1 MYHLRES
8 IWKAAKQVHLSSFS
22 LPEFSSRTSASAQ
35 GTWKSFMCNFWRK
48 CIIPCIYES
57 IRCIHE
63 QNRCGRIPLKGKF
76 LKKKKI
82 NLTKPMSYY
91 NDRLRQWQS
100 VLAFLIG
107 IGCVSNIFPG
117 TVLLLKYTCTVKVS
131 HTGQHF
137 TANILMPD
145 ETVEVKMQ
153 ILCKV
158 KISLTSKCHHTNNH
172 SIAYICTGIISGNI
186 IFYN

>member
-76 LKKKKI
+76 LKKKNQFNKTHE
-82 NLTKPMSYY
+82 L
-91 NDRLRQWQS
+91 LQWQAKAVTVS
-100 VLAFLIG
+100 VG
-107 IGCVSNIFPG
+107 ISHWYWMCVKHIPRHSFIAEVYMHSQG
-117 TVLLLKYTCTVKVS
+117 ES
-131 HTGQHF
+131 HRP
-137 TANILMPD
+137 ALY
-145 ETVEVKMQ
+145 
-153 ILCKV
+153 
-158 KISLTSKCHHTNNH
+158 SKHTNARWDCWSQNANSVQSKNLPH
-172 SIAYICTGIISGNI
+172 FQMSSY
-186 IFYN
+186 

>member
-76 LKKKKI
+76 LKKKNQFNKTHE
-82 NLTKPMSYY
+82 L
-91 NDRLRQWQS
+91 LQWQAKAVTVS
-100 VLAFLIG
+100 VGISHWHWMCVKHIHHWIFFLQRFTTFLQTPPTFLQTP
-107 IGCVSNIFPG
+107 CKF
-117 TVLLLKYTCTVKVS
+117 LLNPKS
-131 HTGQHF
+131 
-137 TANILMPD
+137 
-145 ETVEVKMQ
+145 
-153 ILCKV
+153 
-158 KISLTSKCHHTNNH
+158 
-172 SIAYICTGIISGNI
+172 
-186 IFYN
+186 

>member
-1 MYHLRES
+1 MAYCSSSWSFALQKRHAYVQSEGINMIS
-8 IWKAAKQVHLSSFS
+8 CQVHLSSFS

-107 IGCVSNIFPG
+107 IGCVSNIFPDG
-117 TVLLLKYTCTVKVS
+117 TVLLLKYKCTV
-131 HTGQHF
+131 F
-137 TANILMPD
+137 
-145 ETVEVKMQ
+145 
-153 ILCKV
+153 
-158 KISLTSKCHHTNNH
+158 
-172 SIAYICTGIISGNI
+172 YIFIPIISGNI
-186 IFYN
+186 IFCN